1 MSPYFEAAA
10 HILLFLTKAGMMI
23 RVGVDCR
30 SVILRL
36 AYMIELRNN
45 MYSGLTH
52 AGAAIWIMDDLVR
65 LKYVEFDAKKRP
77 KLLAILGVGIGNIE
91 TASHNERAF
100 FGLPN

>member
-1 MSPYFEAAA
+1 MPPYFEAAA

-45 MYSGLTH
+45 LYSGLTH

-65 LKYVEFDAKKRP
+65 LKYVEFDAKRHPRFLVLLGTSSGNTESASQRARQRHRP
-77 KLLAILGVGIGNIE
+77 
-91 TASHNERAF
+91 
-100 FGLPN
+100 